1 MNNLEINADRVTEFK
16 GLINGHIIDVETIYD
31 TVKTILDKLTQNL
44 TNTTFTKQD
53 DFVGD
58 LIDAF
63 TTLYDNDIDNGN
75 ELFDSYTNAKNTLI
89 NTDNKFTSL
98 DDLLDIIE
106 NLIEDYE
113 YTEFDT
119 LYKRLLS
126 NYYTT

>member
-1 MNNLEINADRVTEFK
+1 MNNLEIRADRVTEFK

-31 TVKTILDKLTQNL
+31 TVKTILDKLTENL
-44 TNTTFTKQD
+44 TDITFTKQD

-75 ELFDSYTNAKNTLI
+75 ELFDGYTNAKNTLI